1 MIRRH
6 LVTAVVAGIAIVMAI
21 VASTAHAEATPS
33 SGGQAELQSA
43 LDHAVAM
50 GIPGAILF
58 VRDGKGT
65 VSTT

>member
-1 MIRRH
+1 
-6 LVTAVVAGIAIVMAI
+6 
-21 VASTAHAEATPS
+21 
-33 SGGQAELQSA
+33 LQSA